1 MNNKKMLI
9 LLLILAAVLC
19 ATVGAAF
26 AYSDYSASRLQEELE
41 NCGHERYENGVC
53 ARCGAPCEHEFSQGQ
68 CLVCGQPCPHQWKNG
83 SCQLCGMACE
93 HEWRDGRC
101 AVCGQSCRHEWR
113 DSVCTVC
120 GMACPHVQ
128 HDVDGYCTSCGKK
141 MIHHYVSGMC
151 ECGAK
156 PIVHTRPLSQETYN
170 VCSEQGSIHLVDYQA
185 KLYSTSSVT
194 VIKRMRV
201 YLPYGYDEKEKYN
214 VLVMVHGG
222 GGNDGDWMDNIIDT
236 ELGTSVCMRNVYDNM
251 IQQRLMKPMIIVT
264 PCTDAYVYGAGYVDT
279 GPEQLAPELRED
291 ILPYIAEHYST
302 YAEDG
307 SIEALQAAREH
318 FGIGGCSNGALYAYN
333 AGLAANLDIFSNF
346 LCFSGCNNVNS
357 TVQVLESQPYTV
369 SCLYAGAGSGDT
381 QKDTVTSGY
390 WYVVD
395 NSTKLTPGENTWIET
410 ISGGHTWDTWGTLF
424 YNAAQLLFQ
433 EE

>member
-9 LLLILAAVLC
+9 LLLIPAAVLC

-26 AYSDYSASRLQEELE
+26 AYSDYSASKLQEELE
-41 NCGHERYENGVC
+41 NCGH
-53 ARCGAPCEHEFSQGQ
+53 
-68 CLVCGQPCPHQWKNG
+68 
-83 SCQLCGMACE
+83 
-93 HEWRDGRC
+93 GRC
-101 AVCGQSCRHEWR
+101 AVCGQFCRHEWR

-151 ECGAK
+151 ECGSK

-222 GGNDGDWMDNIIDT
+222 GNDGDWMDNIIDT

-264 PCTDAYVYGAGYVDT
+264 PCTDSYVYGAGYVDT
-279 GPEQLAPELRED
+279 GPEQLAPELRKD

-333 AGLAANLDIFSNF
+333 AGLTANLDIFSNF

>member
-26 AYSDYSASRLQEELE
+26 AYSDYSASKLQEELE
-41 NCGHERYENGVC
+41 NCGH
-53 ARCGAPCEHEFSQGQ
+53 
-68 CLVCGQPCPHQWKNG
+68 
-83 SCQLCGMACE
+83 
-93 HEWRDGRC
+93 GRC
-101 AVCGQSCRHEWR
+101 AVCGQFCRHEWR

-151 ECGAK
+151 ECGSK

-222 GGNDGDWMDNIIDT
+222 GNDGDWMDNIIDT

-264 PCTDAYVYGAGYVDT
+264 PCTDSYVYGAGYVDT
-279 GPEQLAPELRED
+279 GPEQLAPELRKD

-333 AGLAANLDIFSNF
+333 AGLTANLDIFSNF